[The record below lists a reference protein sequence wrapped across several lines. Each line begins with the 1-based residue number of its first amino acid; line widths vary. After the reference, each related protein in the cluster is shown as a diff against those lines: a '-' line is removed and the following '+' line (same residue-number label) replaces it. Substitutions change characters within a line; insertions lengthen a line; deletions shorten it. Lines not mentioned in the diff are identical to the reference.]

1 MKKIILISILIAFT
15 GLTSIIINKGGKE
28 MTANGAEIS
37 QNQKV
42 LVAYFS
48 RTGEQYS
55 VGTIT
60 EGNTAI
66 IAKMIAEKTNGD
78 LFEIK
83 VAKDEYPMGYI
94 ALTQYAKKEKDENAR
109 PEIIGKV
116 ENFDDYDV
124 VFIGYPNWWADM
136 PMPVY
141 TFMESYDFSNKKV
154 YHFCTHEGSGGVK
167 PEGFAIYGHIAQK
180 ERKEADKKVSQWLKT
195 L

>member
-1 MKKIILISILIAFT
+1 MNIKIILITVLILITVGFV
-15 GLTSIIINKGGKE
+15 LFKNNGGKT
-28 MTANGAEIS
+28 MAEVNDNHKI
-37 QNQKV
+37 

-55 VGTIT
+55 VGNIT

-83 VAKDEYPMGYI
+83 VKNDNYPKGYTE
-94 ALTQYAKKEKDENAR
+94 LTEYAKSEKQQNAR
-109 PEIIGKV
+109 PEIIGEV
-116 ENFDDYDV
+116 SNIDDYDT

-141 TFMESYDFSNKKV
+141 TFLEKYDFSNKKI
-154 YHFCTHEGSGGVK
+154 YKFCTHEGSGGVHSDD
-167 PEGFAIYGHIAQK
+167 FALYGHIAQND
-180 ERKEADKKVSQWLKT
+180 RKQAENKVSQWLDRI
-195 L
+195 